1 MNGYWMS
8 QRTSQRSDN
17 KEKQQI
23 IDDHHAKNIEKHPP
37 GESQNNIFEQHID
50 WSVFCWKTFREVWL
64 VGCTCTCK
72 VPLTQISSH
81 PSFQNMLCILFLI
94 LLYFPIANFSYPPA
108 WPLPLSISRIA
119 GGDLFVHLPPKRY

>member
-1 MNGYWMS
+1 MS

-50 WSVFCWKTFREVWL
+50 WSVFCWKKF
-64 VGCTCTCK
+64 
-72 VPLTQISSH
+72 
-81 PSFQNMLCILFLI
+81 
-94 LLYFPIANFSYPPA
+94 
-108 WPLPLSISRIA
+108 
-119 GGDLFVHLPPKRY
+119 